1 MNDQNISSKQANKPT
16 SGQAHNMSDAQT
28 KLEEIKKKV
37 KEFQDKR
44 GWGSESPKDI
54 SLSIVLEAAE
64 LLEHFQFKSGKE
76 VEEEARLFGPICD
89 ELSDVLWWVM
99 SMANRLDID
108 VAQAFMRKY
117 KYNEEKYPESIFASS
132 MTDEEKRKKYYE
144 IKAKYRGQ
152 HPLAEK

>member
-1 MNDQNISSKQANKPT
+1 MSDNNSSKQMQD
-16 SGQAHNMSDAQT
+16 SIT

-64 LLEHFQFKSGKE
+64 LLEHFQFKSGKD

-108 VAQAFMRKY
+108 VAQAFARKY
-117 KYNEEKYPESIFASS
+117 KYNEEKYPESIFASEL
-132 MTDEEKRKKYYE
+132 TDAEKRKKYYE
-144 IKAKYRGQ
+144 IKAKYRGT
-152 HPLAEK
+152 HPLADNK